1 MLPQYSLKVKANLKK
16 MIGMLNRIQKMV
28 DEDRY
33 CVDIAQ
39 QVNATMGFLRQTNNV
54 ILENHLNTCG
64 GNKLNAKNQD
74 ERQKFIQE
82 LIRSFTI
89 TNK

>member
-1 MLPQYSLKVKANLKK
+1 MLIQYSAKVKANLKK
-16 MIGMLNRIQKMV
+16 MAGMLNRIGKMV

-39 QVNATMGFLRQTNNV
+39 QVNATMGFLRQTNNL

-64 GNKLNAKNQD
+64 GDKLSSKNKD